1 MTMSNVDKC
10 VNVNDLIDSKI
21 ITFVCPICKTKKDL
35 RFPKS
40 VVDQAKNLTTIS
52 IPKDLICKHH
62 FQAFIDKN
70 YKIRGYQK
78 VDFEFDPNLKKKPKR
93 HKKSRYRKS
102 DKELFENLI
111 MEGNYVE
118 YYPDRLKVKKK
129 IIPTIDSCSNDSM
142 ENYGKPPDPVPELS
156 PQNQTSPFS
165 KFKERSLE
173 EIYEDFWEFIEDD
186 NEQFIELII
195 NDPRRNFDI

>member
-1 MTMSNVDKC
+1 MSNVDNF
-10 VNVNDLIDSKI
+10 VNVNDLIDSI
-21 ITFVCPICKTKKDL
+21 VITFICPICKIKKDL

-40 VVDQAKNLTTIS
+40 VVDQAKTLTTIS
-52 IPKDLICKHH
+52 IPKGLICEHH

-78 VDFEFDPNLKKKPKR
+78 VDFEFDHSSKKKPKR
-93 HKKSRYRKS
+93 HRKSRYRKS

-111 MEGNYVE
+111 TEGNYVK

-129 IIPTIDSCSNDSM
+129 ITSAIDNHSNDSL
-142 ENYGKPPDPVPELS
+142 KTSDRPPDPVPDHS
-156 PQNQTSPFS
+156 PQNQKSPFA

-173 EIYEDFWEFIEDD
+173 EIYEDFWEFIDDD
-186 NEQFIELII
+186 NEQFIDLII